1 MKDAK
6 VLSFAGACG
15 VIAGVLLLVASPLYL
30 VMGTPPS
37 LVNETVF
44 FASVRESDETT

>member
-37 LVNETVF
+37 LVNETLF
-44 FASVRESDETT
+44 SASVRVSDETT

>member
-15 VIAGVLLLVASPLYL
+15 VIAGVLLLVAKPPLP
-30 VMGTPPS
+30 GKW
-37 LVNETVF
+37 
-44 FASVRESDETT
+44 VRRPRLGMRLGFPRLLE